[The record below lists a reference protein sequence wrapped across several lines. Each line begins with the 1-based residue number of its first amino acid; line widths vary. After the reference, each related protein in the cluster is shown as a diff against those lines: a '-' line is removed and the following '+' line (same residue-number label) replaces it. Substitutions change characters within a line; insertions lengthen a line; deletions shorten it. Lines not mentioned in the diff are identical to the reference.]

1 MEKQRVYIKIDTRGL
16 QRSKDSH
23 RTPQTARSNL
33 KSALS
38 PTTCI
43 QSATRILKVRRPLS
57 KISSFPKLEKPVQS
71 PKLQSGVFPKWLL
84 ERTDFQNHL
93 ASTIEND
100 IGIICKKP
108 YHLRNDIE
116 NRELLEWSK
125 TFSFFKTFNDSTKAD
140 VCSKLKTS
148 FFNTNEVMV
157 REGDI
162 GDKMFI
168 ILTGLVGI
176 YNSNGHIDSV
186 GSNNIIGDMAL
197 ENNTSRNASVIAL
210 EPVTALMLTKE
221 DYLNIVIRQ
230 RHKQRD
236 LIVNF
241 MKHVEF
247 FKNLLAVRLEVI
259 AWNMI
264 IVTYKDQQVI
274 YSESQHANSIYFIA
288 EGAVKIDINVTVT
301 KRLQI
306 PNKIKETLI
315 NKDTYTKSI
324 KTCKQGDFFGEEE
337 VIDKCKRKARA
348 VALGNTE
355 LYILKKD
362 ILFELLSEKDIKDLM
377 KVHERIP
384 DLEDL
389 RKVVRKTVSDKKL
402 KFKAVLDATN
412 VEPLPSGR
420 KDFDIAMEKKANIV
434 KTLLEVHKKE
444 MSKILLKRESFFV
457 HRKSEQY

>member
-1 MEKQRVYIKIDTRGL
+1 MDKRRVYIKIDTHGL
-16 QRSKDSH
+16 RKLKDSH

-33 KSALS
+33 KTALS
-38 PTTCI
+38 PATCI
-43 QSATRILKVRRPLS
+43 SSATRILKVRSPLD
-57 KISSFPKLEKPVQS
+57 KISSLSKLEKPVQS
-71 PKLQSGVFPKWLL
+71 PKLQTGIFPKWLL

-100 IGIICKKP
+100 IGMICKKP
-108 YHLRNDIE
+108 YQLRSAIE
-116 NRELLEWSK
+116 NRELLEWSRMC
-125 TFSFFKTFNDSTKAD
+125 SFFKTLSDYTKAD

-148 FFNTNEVMV
+148 FFSTNEVMV
-157 REGDI
+157 REGDV
-162 GDKMFI
+162 GDRMFI
-168 ILTGLVGI
+168 ILTGSVGI
-176 YNSNGHIDSV
+176 YNANGLIDSV
-186 GSNNIIGDMAL
+186 GSNNIIGEMAL
-197 ENNTSRNASVIAL
+197 ENNTRRNATVIAH
-210 EPVTALMLTKE
+210 EPVTALLLTKE
-221 DYLNIVIRQ
+221 DYLNIVMRQ

-247 FKNLLAVRLEVI
+247 FKDLLAARLEVI

-288 EGAVKIDINVTVT
+288 EGAVKLDLNVTVT

-306 PNKIKETLI
+306 PNKKKETLI
-315 NKDTYTKSI
+315 DKDTYTKII
-324 KTCKQGDFFGEEE
+324 KTCKQWDFFGEEE
-337 VIDKCKRKARA
+337 IIDKCKRKSRA
-348 VALGNTE
+348 VAIGNTE
-355 LYILKKD
+355 LYILKKEF
-362 ILFELLSEKDIKDLM
+362 LFELLSDKDIKDLM

-384 DLEDL
+384 GIEDL

-402 KFKAVLDATN
+402 KLNAVLDATN
-412 VEPLPSGR
+412 VVPLPSGR